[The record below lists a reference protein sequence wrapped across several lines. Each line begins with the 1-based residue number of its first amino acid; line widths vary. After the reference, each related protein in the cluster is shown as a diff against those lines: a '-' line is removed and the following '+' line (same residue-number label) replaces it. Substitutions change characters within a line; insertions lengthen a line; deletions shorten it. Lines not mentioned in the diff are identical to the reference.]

1 LRCLVAAF
9 APRHELIDAQF
20 VPSGN
25 AVVEIVQG
33 WLFSPPCW
41 RRAAVIE
48 LSDGI
53 AAALDAHIVLTLPN
67 QGSRSSA
74 GILDRP
80 YGTILR
86 GAPNRF
92 GKALLASQLA
102 IFVARNAAAAPFN
115 LWPMQKVSAARLRAR
130 ANGLGLWQ
138 LACSDVGQSMAKAPT
153 LKSDGQ
159 PDRRFPAGG
168 APGGKTLHSFHMPCR
183 QRRRHNTGAGRQ
195 RTGATT
201 KIPCARPPDGR
212 MAVTRAMRGALL
224 LA

>member
-1 LRCLVAAF
+1 MRCLVAAF

-80 YGTILR
+80 CGTILR

-92 GKALLASQLA
+92 GKALLASQLE
-102 IFVARNAAAAPFN
+102 IFVARNAAAALVQSLAYGEGFRI
-115 LWPMQKVSAARLRAR
+115 KV
-130 ANGLGLWQ
+130 
-138 LACSDVGQSMAKAPT
+138 
-153 LKSDGQ
+153 
-159 PDRRFPAGG
+159 
-168 APGGKTLHSFHMPCR
+168 
-183 QRRRHNTGAGRQ
+183 
-195 RTGATT
+195 
-201 KIPCARPPDGR
+201 ARPSKW
-212 MAVTRAMRGALL
+212 VRAMAAGVLRRGAKHG
-224 LA
+224 